1 MSTPGRHPAPP
12 RDLASRKLPIARFR
26 GAWFRVHRVV
36 HDAIHFGTGHAHR
49 FDAPASECGVLYVA
63 RTERGAFI
71 ETFGHDTG
79 IRVLDYKELE
89 ARTLSRVETARP
101 LQLVDLRGPGLA
113 RLGADG
119 ELLTGPYA
127 LSQAWSRA
135 LHEHPS
141 IPDGIAYRAR
151 HDPDQ
156 ICAALF
162 DRTRTSIT
170 TTMLGAFSDAS
181 LATLLAELLDVYDF
195 GLV

>member
-1 MSTPGRHPAPP
+1 M
-12 RDLASRKLPIARFR
+12 
-26 GAWFRVHRVV
+26 
-36 HDAIHFGTGHAHR
+36 
-49 FDAPASECGVLYVA
+49 LYVA

-79 IRVLDYKELE
+79 IRVLDHKELDSR
-89 ARTLSRVETARP
+89 ALSRVDVAKSLR
-101 LQLVDLRGPGLA
+101 LVDLRGPGLA

-127 LSQAWSRA
+127 LSQTWAMA

-141 IPDGIAYRAR
+141 TPDGIAYRAR
-151 HDPDQ
+151 HDPSQ
-156 ICAALF
+156 VCAAIF
-162 DRTRTSIT
+162 ERARPSIT
-170 TTMLGAFSDAS
+170 TTALGTFSDAS

>member
-12 RDLASRKLPIARFR
+12 PDLALRKLPVGRFR

-36 HDAIHFGTGHAHR
+36 HDAVHFGRGHANR
-49 FDAPASECGVLYVA
+49 FDAPAGEFGVLYMA

-79 IRVLDYKELE
+79 IRVLDHQELD
-89 ARTLSRVETARP
+89 ARALSRVGVARS
-101 LQLVDLRGPGLA
+101 LRLVDLRGPGLA

-119 ELLTGPYA
+119 ELLTGSYA
-127 LSQAWSRA
+127 LSQAWALA

-141 IPDGIAYRAR
+141 TPDGIAYRAR

-156 ICAALF
+156 VCAALF
-162 DRTRTSIT
+162 ERARPAIT
-170 TTMLGAFSDAS
+170 ATTLGAFSDGS
-181 LATLLAELLDVYDF
+181 LAALVAELLDVYDF